1 MKDKDFKNLIE
12 SIKQVKAIRNGTL
25 KPGRVVKFSPSEVKK
40 IRAKSKNFLFNSKEA
55 KYLWNK
61 SDDAI
66 RTTRMLNEIYSNV
79 PKKLDVVVHVLEF
92 HKLICSSDTEKR
104 KILKWLNSTK

>member
-1 MKDKDFKNLIE
+1 MKEKDFKNLIE
-12 SIKQVKAIRNGTL
+12 GIKQMKAIRNGTM
-25 KPGRVVKFSPSEVKK
+25 KPGRVFKFSPSEVKK
-40 IRAKSKNFLFNSKEA
+40 IRAKSMKNPFNSKEA

-66 RTTRMLNEIYSNV
+66 RTTMMLSEIYSNV

-92 HKLICSSDTEKR
+92 HRLACSSNKEKR
-104 KILKWLNSTK
+104 EILKWLDRKK